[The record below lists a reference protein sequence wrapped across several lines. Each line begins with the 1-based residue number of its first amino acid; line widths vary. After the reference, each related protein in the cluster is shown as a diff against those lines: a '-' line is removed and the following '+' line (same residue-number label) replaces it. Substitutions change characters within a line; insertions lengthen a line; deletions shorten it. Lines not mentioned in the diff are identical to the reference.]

1 MKPARFRYL
10 RAASVSDALQALAEN
25 PDAQILAGGQ
35 SLIAM
40 MNLRLVK
47 PACLID
53 INRISNISHID
64 EDGDGVAI
72 GALARHNDVKHSA
85 LVQARCPLL
94 TEAYESIAHHTVRN
108 RGTLGGNLC
117 HADPSSETPAVM
129 VATGATLMLQSL
141 RGQREVGAEDF
152 FLGTYETARRQ
163 DEMLTE
169 IRLPGRRTDG
179 WAFAEISNR
188 HGDFAIAVIATT
200 LRIEDGRC
208 EAARVV
214 ASGVGEHAARLEPAE
229 EALIGGP
236 IDDARLDAAA
246 AAAAGAVDP
255 HSDSH
260 ADAAYRR
267 DAIAALTRRTV
278 RRAAARCD

>member
-72 GALARHNDVKHSA
+72 GALARHNDVKHSP
-85 LVQARCPLL
+85 LVQERCPLL

-141 RGQREVGAEDF
+141 RGRREVGAEDF

-169 IRLPGRRTDG
+169 IRLPGRGTDG

-200 LRIEDGRC
+200 LTLANGRC

-214 ASGVGEHAARLEPAE
+214 ASGVGEHAARLKPAE
-229 EALIGGP
+229 DALIGGP

-246 AAAAGAVDP
+246 AAAADAIEP

-267 DAIAALTRRTV
+267 DAIAALTRRTA
-278 RRAAARCD
+278 RRAAERCG